1 MDNHIFRSALSG
13 FNRQDVMEYI
23 ERTQKQA
30 EEAAA
35 RLEDQVRQAR
45 QECDEARQA
54 LDACTEEKEAL
65 SRQLEE
71 MTLKFNHAK
80 NNWEA
85 QAQAKESFRQDVT
98 QRDQTVR
105 ELTEEN

>member
-45 QECDEARQA
+45 QEHMMGREKRMI
-54 LDACTEEKEAL
+54 LYGVGSIELRKDAESL
-65 SRQLEE
+65 FQL
-71 MTLKFNHAK
+71 
-80 NNWEA
+80 
-85 QAQAKESFRQDVT
+85 
-98 QRDQTVR
+98 
-105 ELTEEN
+105 